1 MPGNKWK
8 FIINSLRLSH
18 LRFLDLT
25 QECPGTSSITLPH
38 LSSHLNLSVS
48 CNSEQ
53 KIFHLKTFTRK
64 IFEPDV
70 FSLRSHLQHSHLNS
84 TSSFYWKF
92 RTPSMLQAHYLN
104 LALAKSLSTT
114 KPWPFHSTPS
124 LVRGPFSP
132 KTFHLFFSHPLSVS
146 KPTTT
151 K

>member
-1 MPGNKWK
+1 MPGKKWK
-8 FIINSLRLSH
+8 FTINSLGLSH
-18 LRFLDLT
+18 SRSLDLT
-25 QECPGTSSITLPH
+25 QECLGTSSITPPH
-38 LSSHLNLSVS
+38 LSSHPNFSVS
-48 CNSEQ
+48 CNSEL
-53 KIFHLKTFTRK
+53 KIFRQKTFTRN

-70 FSLRSHLQHSHLNS
+70 FSLRSQLQHSHLNS
-84 TSSFYWKF
+84 TSSSCWKF
-92 RTPSMLQAHYLN
+92 RTPPMLQAQYLN

-146 KPTTT
+146 KLTTT